1 MRERSISSVPKWA
14 VLLLVFGMAL
24 QIGWCS
30 LRPAQQAKAEYVEAP
45 PSLSTLRILSVGEPI
60 ALAKLLMFYLQA
72 FDQQAGIS
80 VPVQTLDYV
89 LVTQWLGR
97 VSDLDPLAQY
107 PLTVASQLYAEVP
120 DGTKKRQMLEFV
132 YQRFLENPN
141 HRWKSLAHVTLIAKY
156 QLKDLPLAL
165 RYAKALRLQA
175 TDKNVP
181 DWVRQLEIFVLED
194 MDELESAKILIGGFL
209 QSGQISDP
217 RELHFLSTRLKELEA
232 RTTAK

>member
-1 MRERSISSVPKWA
+1 
-14 VLLLVFGMAL
+14 
-24 QIGWCS
+24 
-30 LRPAQQAKAEYVEAP
+30 
-45 PSLSTLRILSVGEPI
+45 
-60 ALAKLLMFYLQA
+60 
-72 FDQQAGIS
+72 
-80 VPVQTLDYV
+80 
-89 LVTQWLGR
+89 
-97 VSDLDPLAQY
+97 
-107 PLTVASQLYAEVP
+107 
-120 DGTKKRQMLEFV
+120 MLEFV